1 MENLLFLATSEAASH
16 AASGDGGFMT
26 MVMNLLHDFGI
37 EGHMLFAQI
46 LNFAIVAFLLYRFAF
61 KPVLATLDERQKK
74 ISDGLQ
80 YAEEMK
86 NKLAEAEKEHT
97 ATIQAAQK
105 ESQDIIG
112 QARDQ
117 AKAFLDKQT
126 QDATAKAEDM
136 ITKANEAIALEH
148 KKMLSEVREE
158 VTRLVVGTASK
169 VLSKDLSEDEKSRF
183 SKTAADELS
192 SVGS

>member
-1 MENLLFLATSEAASH
+1 MENLLFLASSEAASH
-16 AASGDGGFMT
+16 EAAGEGGIFQ
-26 MVMNLLHDFGI
+26 MVFDLMHQFGI
-37 EGHMLFAQI
+37 EGPMLFAQI
-46 LNFAIVAFLLYRFAF
+46 LNFAIVAYLLYRFAF
-61 KPVLATLDERQKK
+61 KPVLATIDERQKK

-86 NKLAEAEKEHT
+86 NKLAEAEKEHS
-97 ATIQAAQK
+97 AKIQTAQK
-105 ESQDIIG
+105 ESQDIIA

-136 ITKANEAIALEH
+136 LTKANEAIELEH

-169 VLSKDLSEDEKSRF
+169 VLSKDLTDDEKSRF
-183 SKTAADELS
+183 SKTAANELT